1 MQGFILLEVRGSEDA
16 LPLVDGANVF
26 GFAFCLP
33 TGVQAAG
40 ELPAKEGVCLR
51 PLFLSLKW
59 PT

>member
-33 TGVQAAG
+33 VSQLQGGLRRHREEDGG
-40 ELPAKEGVCLR
+40 EV
-51 PLFLSLKW
+51 SW
-59 PT
+59 Q